1 VLRSLGGKSLIW
13 EVPMTLETYVSG
25 LRKKHAKLSSLVDRE
40 QKRPAPNFVTLTDL
54 KKQKLHLKQE
64 ISKALEIK

>member
-1 VLRSLGGKSLIW
+1 
-13 EVPMTLETYVSG
+13 MTLETYVSG
-25 LRKKHAKLSSLVDRE
+25 LRKKHAKLSLLVDRE

>member
-1 VLRSLGGKSLIW
+1 
-13 EVPMTLETYVSG
+13 MTLEAYVSG

-54 KKQKLHLKQE
+54 KKQKLHVKQE
-64 ISKALEIK
+64 ISKALDIK